1 MASYDAGIRPLF
13 LERDRRAMLSRLD
26 RSSYDDAKANA
37 DAILG
42 QLAAGSMPC
51 HGAWPD
57 ERVEFLPALLA
68 DGTPA

>member
-1 MASYDAGIRPLF
+1 MASCDAGIRPLF

-51 HGAWPD
+51 DGAWPD
-57 ERVEFLPALLA
+57 ERVELLPALLA